1 MIHYF
6 NSADKY
12 LYCETNNTYLK
23 LTMDSTFDIVMREDD
38 FMLYSNDKPLYSKF
52 GNEVSHTNARLLRL
66 AITHEMVETDQ
77 SNLPLNLLIK
87 LADVHSGSTEI
98 FDVKIDEMIKTDPLL
113 SKENINSMNLM
124 DDIFQENPSLV
135 DFIFL
140 NSSSIASS
148 LTNFLFHKE
157 ENQSVQDYIIQR
169 IMELSTEQQLV
180 LNALTCENGG
190 GLIIHYLLLNRYL
203 SFTEYAAGILI
214 LKLKNNQDETIDI
227 FQQNGAMG
235 LAQIQRQLL
244 ANASAATD
252 FLTLCKGE
260 NKISVIEEIIKRG
273 EDNQTEFKSTLR
285 WDLRQ
290 GIKNAAIE
298 HASLKTM
305 CAFLNSEGGDLLIG
319 VRDDGSIEG
328 IETDKFENDDRFM
341 LHIWT
346 LIKTCMGQE
355 VVEWVKTSLQKFGDK
370 TVCRVNCRKARKPI
384 FLNQKGFEEAFFIR
398 VGPSSNS
405 LEISSALKYIEQ
417 HF

>member
-1 MIHYF
+1 
-6 NSADKY
+6 
-12 LYCETNNTYLK
+12 
-23 LTMDSTFDIVMREDD
+23 MDSTFDIVMREDD
-38 FMLYSNDKPLYSKF
+38 FVLYSNEKPLCTKF
-52 GNEVSHTNARLLRL
+52 GNEVSHNNARLLRL
-66 AITHEMVETDQ
+66 AITHEIFLSE
-77 SNLPLNLLIK
+77 SINLPLNLLFK
-87 LADVHSGSTEI
+87 LADVRANSDGI
-98 FDVKIDEMIKTDPLL
+98 FDVEIEGIIKEDPLL
-113 SKENINSMNLM
+113 SKEKISSLNLM
-124 DDIFQENPSLV
+124 DDIFLDNPNLV

-140 NSSSIASS
+140 NSSSISSS
-148 LTNFLFHKE
+148 LASFLFHIE
-157 ENQSVQDYIIQR
+157 ENQSTNEYLTQTIN
-169 IMELSTEQQLV
+169 ELTTEQQLA
-180 LNALTCENGG
+180 LNSLICENGG
-190 GLIIHYLLLNRYL
+190 GIMIHLLLLKGFL
-203 SFTEYAAGILI
+203 SVTEYSAGLLI
-214 LKLKNNQDETIDI
+214 GRLKNNHNDTVEQL
-227 FQQNGAMG
+227 QKNGEKG
-235 LAQIQRQLL
+235 FTEILDHFSV
-244 ANASAATD
+244 NASAVID

-328 IETDKFENDDRFM
+328 IETDKFENDDRFL

-384 FLNQKGFEEAFFIR
+384 FLNQKGFDEAFFIR
-398 VGPSSNS
+398 TGPSSSN

>member
-1 MIHYF
+1 
-6 NSADKY
+6 
-12 LYCETNNTYLK
+12 
-23 LTMDSTFDIVMREDD
+23 MDSTFDIVMREDD
-38 FMLYSNDKPLYSKF
+38 FVLYSNDKPFYSTL
-52 GNEVSHTNARLLRL
+52 GNEVSHNNARLLRL
-66 AITHEMVETDQ
+66 AITHEIFHSDTI
-77 SNLPLNLLIK
+77 NFPLNLLLK
-87 LADVHSGSTEI
+87 LADVRANSAGI
-98 FDVKIDEMIKTDPLL
+98 FDVEIEGKIIADALL
-113 SKENINSMNLM
+113 SKEKISSLILM
-124 DDIFQENPSLV
+124 DDIFLDNPNLV

-140 NSSSIASS
+140 NSSSISSS
-148 LTNFLFHKE
+148 LASFLFHKE
-157 ENQSVQDYIIQR
+157 ENQSIHEYIIQ
-169 IMELSTEQQLV
+169 IINELSTEQQLV
-180 LNALTCENGG
+180 LNTLICQNEGG
-190 GLIIHYLLLNRYL
+190 IIIHLLLLKGFL
-203 SFTEYAAGILI
+203 SVTEYSAGLLI
-214 LKLKNNQDETIDI
+214 FRLKNNHSETVDLLK
-227 FQQNGAMG
+227 QNGKKG
-235 LAQIQRQLL
+235 LADILNQLSI
-244 ANASAATD
+244 NATAAID

-328 IETDKFENDDRFM
+328 IETDKFENDDRFL

-370 TVCRVNCRKARKPI
+370 TVCRVNCCKARKPI
-384 FLNQKGFEEAFFIR
+384 FLNQKGFDEAFFIR
-398 VGPSSNS
+398 TGPSSSN